1 MKWIIIILVV
11 LIVLLFVLGFR
22 MADTTMSTKPQTLE
36 EATKWQQE
44 HGDIS
49 WYDNVEKTDYTVS
62 SYDGYVM
69 HVQFIKNSVESR
81 KYILISHGYTDNRI
95 GSLKYAD
102 IYLNLGFNVI
112 LYDLRG
118 HGLNEKTYCSY
129 SVREAKDL
137 IALIDDSKERYK
149 DAEVFGLHGESLGAA
164 TSIACLQYNPEV
176 DFVVSDCG
184 FSNITKVLKGGMKMM
199 HMPQFMVDVAGFC
212 AGIKY
217 GIPFS
222 KMRPVDALKDN
233 EIPILFIHGAAD
245 RFIIP
250 ENSEEMQKTTKG
262 YSELHLIKDADHAAS
277 VFTDHE
283 SYAEYVKEFLKT
295 LNLL

>member
-1 MKWIIIILVV
+1 MKWIIIILAV
-11 LIVLLFVLGFR
+11 ITVLLFAAGFR
-22 MADTTMSTKPQTLE
+22 MADTTMSIKPQTLE
-36 EATKWQQE
+36 EAREWQQE

-62 SYDGYVM
+62 SYDGYVL
-69 HVQFIKNSVESR
+69 HVQLISNPEKSS
-81 KYILISHGYTDNRI
+81 KYVLISHGYTDNRI

-102 IYLNLGFNVI
+102 IYLDLGFNVI
-112 LYDLRG
+112 VYDLRG

-137 IALIDDSKERYK
+137 NALIEDSRERYP
-149 DAEVFGLHGESLGAA
+149 DADVFGLHGESLGAA
-164 TSIACLQYNPEV
+164 TSISCLQYKPDV

-184 FSNITKVLKGGMKMM
+184 FSDISGVLKGGLKMM
-199 HMPQFMVDVAGFC
+199 HMPRFLVDVAGIC

-222 KMRPVDALKDN
+222 QMKPIEALKEN
-233 EIPILFIHGAAD
+233 EIPILFMHGAVD
-245 RFIIP
+245 RFIKP